1 MFDKIE
7 EIALRY
13 DELTDR
19 MMSPDVV
26 SNPDTLQAVAKE
38 QADLE
43 EIVTAYRDYRRVATD
58 IEGTKEILAD
68 GADADMREL
77 AEAELRDLESRR
89 EQLESTLRSMLLP
102 KDPMD
107 EKNVIMEIRAGTGGE
122 EAALFAGELFRMYS
136 RYAERQGWKVEMMS
150 SNPTGIGGFKEAI
163 FMVKGKG
170 AYSKLKYESGTHR
183 VQRVPATESQ
193 GRIHTSAATVAVM
206 PEATEVEVHLDME
219 DLRIDTYR
227 AGSAGGQHMQK
238 NDTAVRITH
247 LPTGIVVACQ
257 DERSQGQNKER
268 SLQMLRARLYE
279 MQKQEQAAKEHAARK
294 SQIGSGDRSE
304 KIRTYNYPQG
314 RITDHRINL
323 SIYNLTG
330 IMEGNLD
337 EFVEALGQAD
347 QAERLKGQD
356 EA

>member
-1 MFDKIE
+1 MLEKIE
-7 EIALRY
+7 EIARRY

-26 SNPDTLQAVAKE
+26 SDPDVLQAVAKE

-43 EIVTAYRDYRRVATD
+43 EIVSAYREHQRVVAE
-58 IEGTKEILAD
+58 IGGTRDLLED
-68 GADADMREL
+68 GLDPDMREM
-77 AEAELRDLESRR
+77 AETELRDLEEKRAK
-89 EQLESTLRSMLLP
+89 LEGDMKALLLP

-107 EKNVIMEIRAGTGGE
+107 EKNVLMEIRAGTGGD
-122 EAALFAGELFRMYS
+122 EAALFAGDLFRMYS
-136 RYAERQGWKVEMMS
+136 RFAERHGWKTEILNA
-150 SNPTGIGGFKEAI
+150 NPTGIGGFKEII

-170 AYSKLKYESGTHR
+170 AYSKLKFESGTHR

-206 PEATEVEVHLDME
+206 PEATEVEVQVDPN

-268 SLQMLRARLYE
+268 AMQMLRAQLY
-279 MQKQEQAAKEHAARK
+279 QKEKEEQEAKEHATRRL
-294 SQIGSGDRSE
+294 QIGSGDRSE
-304 KIRTYNYPQG
+304 KIRTYNFPQG
-314 RITDHRINL
+314 RLTDHRINL
-323 SIYNLTG
+323 TIYRLEDL
-330 IMEGNLD
+330 MEGD
-337 EFVEALGQAD
+337 IDDVVDALGQAD
-347 QAERLKGQD
+347 QADRLKG
-356 EA
+356 EE